1 MLRLWLSTCPRP
13 HRCWPGPDP
22 TSAGKSSPWSS
33 DQYSLQFSSLGK
45 DGGVVMR
52 RRMWGHSWKSL
63 VWLKQASHQP
73 WWGQRAVSWKKNDQT
88 WMIKSKIL
96 SQFNEPPL
104 FNVILIYYILYSYIR
119 WELSSIHDNASLG
132 KYWEDKAKGWGWTE
146 CRTWGRQLSI
156 SDEVK
161 SG

>member
-13 HRCWPGPDP
+13 PRCWPGPGP
-22 TSAGKSSPWSS
+22 TSAGKTSPWSS

-45 DGGVVMR
+45 DGGGVMKR
-52 RRMWGHSWKSL
+52 DMWGHSWKNL

-73 WWGQRAVSWKKNDQT
+73 WWGKRAVSWKKNDQT
-88 WMIKSKIL
+88 WMINSKIL
-96 SQFNEPPL
+96 SRFNEPPL

-119 WELSSIHDNASLG
+119 WELSSIHDNASPG
-132 KYWEDKAKGWGWTE
+132 KYGEDKAKTWGWTE

-156 SDEVK
+156 RDEVK